1 VTAGE
6 VFLQGDVGAGTELVD
21 DLPEKGVTDGLFTL
35 HHGVVVIQ
43 DQAAVFQHSVLL
55 RFSFSI
61 ANMGSSDN
69 IKIILAITERMYYNI
84 EKRRRWPQWSRGFA
98 RWM

>member
-1 VTAGE
+1 
-6 VFLQGDVGAGTELVD
+6 
-21 DLPEKGVTDGLFTL
+21 
-35 HHGVVVIQ
+35 
-43 DQAAVFQHSVLL
+43 
-55 RFSFSI
+55 
-61 ANMGSSDN
+61 MGSSDN